1 VVCVFVFVVG
11 LSLVVDAAN
20 GVGAP
25 QFTKVMAAV
34 RAAW

>member
-1 VVCVFVFVVG
+1 MFCCVVG
-11 LSLVVDAAN
+11 VSLVVDAAN